1 MIQYFLLRCLTSGFL
16 DLWATEEFFKS
27 RGLVL
32 LKSNT
37 FCKMDLKS
45 KMWVASELAG
55 LAFATGCSASCVIK
69 WF

>member
-37 FCKMDLKS
+37 FCKM
-45 KMWVASELAG
+45 WVASELAG
-55 LAFATGCSASCVIK
+55 SAFALIVVQVVLLTL
-69 WF
+69 

>member
-1 MIQYFLLRCLTSGFL
+1 
-16 DLWATEEFFKS
+16 
-27 RGLVL
+27 
-32 LKSNT
+32 
-37 FCKMDLKS
+37 MDLKS